1 LPEKRENMQLTL
13 NAIFKDGNT
22 QIVETDLATI
32 VAWERKYKRKA
43 SDMASGIGVEDLA
56 FLCYNASQKSGV
68 TVPGT
73 LDIYIDSLKDIKVVE
88 QNNPKAVEDQ

>member
-1 LPEKRENMQLTL
+1 MPEKRENMQLTL

-56 FLCYNASQKSGV
+56 FLCYNASQKSGII
-68 TVPGT
+68 VPIS
-73 LDIYIDSLKDIKVVE
+73 LDSYIDSLKDIKVVD
-88 QNNPKAVEDQ
+88 QSNPKAVEDQ

>member
-1 LPEKRENMQLTL
+1 MQLTL

-56 FLCYNASQKSGV
+56 FLCYTASQKAGI
-68 TVPGT
+68 TVPAT
-73 LDIYIDSLKDIKVVE
+73 IDAYIDTLKNIEVVD